1 MMKEKLRQIFTGRQ
15 GMDELSKL
23 LFWAAMA
30 LFVLA
35 ALLGGALGSLLSSFA
50 LLLLV
55 LAFARAFSRN
65 LPMREAENLLLL
77 RWAEKK
83 KHAWSAW
90 KDRFHDR
97 KEYKYFK
104 CPACGKWLRVPRRK
118 GKIHINGRCGYTL
131 YRRT

>member
-35 ALLGGALGSLLSSFA
+35 AFLGGALGSLLSSFA
-50 LLLLV
+50 LLSLI

-65 LPMREAENLLLL
+65 LPMRE
-77 RWAEKK
+77 AEKK

-118 GKIHINGRCGYTL
+118 GKIHINCRCGYTL

>member
-1 MMKEKLRQIFTGRQ
+1 MKEKLRQIFTGRQ

-23 LFWAAMA
+23 LFWAGI
-30 LFVLA
+30 V
-35 ALLGGALGSLLSSFA
+35 LLGLSAFLGGGIGSLLSSFG
-50 LLLLV
+50 LMGLI
-55 LAFARAFSRN
+55 LAFVRAFSRN

-118 GKIHINGRCGYTL
+118 GKIHINCRCGYTL

>member
-1 MMKEKLRQIFTGRQ
+1 
-15 GMDELSKL
+15 MDELSKL
-23 LFWAAMA
+23 LFWAAIVLFA
-30 LFVLA
+30 LAVF
-35 ALLGGALGSLLSSFA
+35 LGGALGSLLSTFA
-50 LLLLV
+50 FFSLI

-65 LPMREAENLLLL
+65 LPMREAENMLLL
-77 RWAEKK
+77 RWAQKK

-104 CPACGKWLRVPRRK
+104 CPACGKWLRVPRHK
-118 GKIHINGRCGYTL
+118 GKIHINCRCGYTL

>member
-35 ALLGGALGSLLSSFA
+35 AFLGGALGSLLSSFA
-50 LLLLV
+50 LLSLI

-118 GKIHINGRCGYTL
+118 GKIHINCRCGYTL